1 MSRRILSVA
10 AGLAVTGAL
19 AGGGALAHAATS
31 QKPATPAHPA
41 FPAAAQH
48 RQAPNGADPCPNM
61 GGDSYTPSG
70 SSPSGV

>member
-1 MSRRILSVA
+1 MQRRIMSIA

-19 AGGGALAHAATS
+19 AGGGALAYGATQSVAA
-31 QKPATPAHPA
+31 KPAAP
-41 FPAAAQH
+41 PAAAQQH